1 MRQRTA
7 TFSIIALLCAT
18 ARAALGQSADVV
30 AINGKVFTARDGAE
44 LAQGFAVKG
53 EKFIAVGSTE
63 AIRAQV
69 GANTKM
75 IDLAGRFVTPGL
87 ADGHFHNE
95 GGGLGIDLSA
105 TRSIADLL
113 AAVGAAAA
121 KAKPGDLV
129 VSNSDWHEAQLKE
142 QRLPLAT
149 ELDRVSAA
157 NPVVLVRGGHDYIL
171 NSAALRHWK
180 INKDTPVPDGGAI
193 TRDPNSEL
201 TGELVDNAKRLVTL
215 PPPKAVTVADVLTTQ
230 RKVNAFGITSVRIPG
245 SYKGEFFQ
253 ALDAILAAR
262 REGALSLRYNIYLP
276 GSGVRDPTRIREII
290 EKSPL
295 KQDEGDEWVRIG
307 GIKLLVDGGFEGGH
321 MSEPF
326 AGEYGKGGTFHGL
339 TVVPPKEYTA
349 VVKTINDLGWRATT
363 HAVGDAAIDQVLDAY
378 EAANAEHP
386 IAGKRWAIEH
396 LFVSRPDQLARMK
409 KLDLMLSV
417 QDHLYLAAPA
427 LKNYLGAVRASQI
440 TPVKSYL
447 DSGFLVAGGTDS
459 PVVPFNPFF
468 AYYHFLTR
476 DTITDGVYGANEAVM
491 SREDLL
497 RMITINYAKLT
508 GEADIKGSIEPGKLA
523 DFAVL
528 SEDLLTV
535 AAAKIPTMGALL
547 TYVGGREVYRDQ
559 AMR

>member
-1 MRQRTA
+1 MRQRIVTL
-7 TFSIIALLCAT
+7 SIMALLCAA
-18 ARAALGQSADVV
+18 ARAAFGQSADTV
-30 AINGKVFTARDGAE
+30 AINGKVFTAREGAE

-53 EKFIAVGSTE
+53 GRFIAVGST
-63 AIRAQV
+63 AAMRASV
-69 GANTKM
+69 GPNTRV
-75 IDLAGRFVTPGL
+75 IDLAGRFVAPGL

-95 GGGLGIDLSA
+95 GGGEGIDLSA
-105 TRSIADLL
+105 TRSIADVLSV
-113 AAVGAAAA
+113 VGAAAA
-121 KAKPGDLV
+121 AAKPGDLI

-149 ELDRVSAA
+149 ELDRVSPA
-157 NPVVLVRGGHDYIL
+157 NPLVLVRGGHDYIL
-171 NSAALRHWK
+171 NSAALRQWNIGK
-180 INKDTPVPDGGAI
+180 NTPVPEGGAI
-193 TRDPNSEL
+193 TRNAGGEL

-215 PPPKAVTVADVLTTQ
+215 PPPKPVSVADVLKTQ

-262 REGALSLRYNIYLP
+262 RAGALTLRYNVYLP
-276 GSGVRDPTRIREII
+276 GFGVRDPARIREII

-307 GIKLLVDGGFEGGH
+307 GIKLGVDGGFEGGH
-321 MSEPF
+321 MSQPF
-326 AGEYGKGGTFHGL
+326 AGEYGKGGTFYGL

-349 VVKTINDLGWRATT
+349 VVKAINDLGWRATT

-378 EAANAEHP
+378 EAANAERP
-386 IAGKRWAIEH
+386 IVGKRWAIEH
-396 LFVSRPDQLARMK
+396 LFVSRPEQLTRMK
-409 KLDLMLSV
+409 KLDLILSV

-427 LKNYLGAVRASQI
+427 LKKYLGAARASQI
-440 TPVKSYL
+440 TPVKSYA
-447 DSGFLVAGGTDS
+447 DAGFLVVGGTDS

-476 DTITDGVYGANEAVM
+476 DTITDGIYGANEAVT

-497 RMITINYAKLT
+497 RMITINYARLT
-508 GEADIKGSIEPGKLA
+508 GESDIKGSIEPGKLA

-535 AAAKIPTMGALL
+535 PAAKIPTMRALL
-547 TYVGGREVYRDQ
+547 TYVGGREVFRDK
-559 AMR
+559 AMK

>member
-7 TFSIIALLCAT
+7 TFSIIVLLCAVVST
-18 ARAALGQSADVV
+18 ALAQSADVV

-53 EKFIAVGSTE
+53 EKFIAVGTTE
-63 AIRAQV
+63 AMRTHV
-69 GANTKM
+69 GADTKV

-87 ADGHFHNE
+87 SDGHFHNE
-95 GGGLGIDLSA
+95 GGGPGIDLSA
-105 TRSIADLL
+105 TRSIADVL
-113 AAVGAAAA
+113 AAVKAAAVE
-121 KAKPGDLV
+121 AKPGDLI
-129 VSNSDWHEAQLKE
+129 VSNSDWHEAQLRE

-180 INKDTPVPDGGAI
+180 IDKDTPVPDGGAI
-193 TRDPNSEL
+193 TRDTNGEL

-230 RKVNAFGITSVRIPG
+230 RKINAFGITSVRIPG

-262 REGALSLRYNIYLP
+262 RDGALSLRYNIYLP
-276 GSGVRDPTRIREII
+276 GSSVRDPARIREII

-326 AGEYGKGGTFHGL
+326 AGEYGKGGTYYGL
-339 TVVPPKEYTA
+339 TVIPPKEYTA

-378 EAANAEHP
+378 EAANSEHP
-386 IAGKRWAIEH
+386 ITGKRWAIEH
-396 LFVSRPDQLARMK
+396 LFVSRPAQFARMK
-409 KLDLMLSV
+409 KLDLTLSV

-427 LKNYLGAVRASQI
+427 LKNYLGAARASQI

-447 DSGFLVAGGTDS
+447 DAGFPVVGGTDS
-459 PVVPFNPFF
+459 PVVPFNPFY

-476 DTITDGVYGANEAVM
+476 DTITDGVYGANEAVT

-497 RMITINYAKLT
+497 RMVTINYAKLT
-508 GEADIKGSIEPGKLA
+508 GEVDIKGSIEPGKLA

-535 AAAKIPTMGALL
+535 AAAKIPTIRAML
-547 TYVGGREVYRDQ
+547 TFVGGREVFRDE
-559 AMR
+559 AMN

>member
-1 MRQRTA
+1 VRQRIVTL
-7 TFSIIALLCAT
+7 SMIALLCAVAPT
-18 ARAALGQSADVV
+18 AFGQSADVV
-30 AINGKVFTARDGAE
+30 AINGKVFTARGGAE

-53 EKFIAVGSTE
+53 DKFIAVGSTE
-63 AIRAQV
+63 AMRAHV
-69 GANTKM
+69 GANTRV
-75 IDLAGRFVTPGL
+75 IDLAGRFVAPGL

-95 GGGLGIDLSA
+95 GGGEGIDLSA
-105 TRSIADLL
+105 TRSIADVLS
-113 AAVGAAAA
+113 AVGAAAA
-121 KAKPGDLV
+121 QVKPGDLI

-142 QRLPLAT
+142 QRLPFAA
-149 ELDRVSAA
+149 ELDRVSPA

-171 NSAALRHWK
+171 NLAALRHWK
-180 INKDTPVPDGGAI
+180 IDRNTPVPDGGAI
-193 TRDPNSEL
+193 TRDANGEL
-201 TGELVDNAKRLVTL
+201 TGELVDNAKPLVTL
-215 PPPKAVTVADVLTTQ
+215 PPPKPVSVADVLATQ

-262 REGALSLRYNIYLP
+262 REGALTLRYNIYLP
-276 GSGVRDPTRIREII
+276 GFGVRDPVRIREMI

-321 MSEPF
+321 MSQPF
-326 AGEYGKGGTFHGL
+326 AGEYGKGGTFYGL
-339 TVVPPKEYTA
+339 TVVPPKEYNA
-349 VVKTINDLGWRATT
+349 VVKAINDLGWRATT
-363 HAVGDAAIDQVLDAY
+363 HAVGDAALDEVLDAY
-378 EAANAEHP
+378 EAANAGHP
-386 IAGKRWAIEH
+386 IIGKRWAIEH
-396 LFVSRPDQLARMK
+396 LFVSRPEQLARMK
-409 KLDLMLSV
+409 KLDLILSV

-427 LKNYLGAVRASQI
+427 LKKYLGDARAGQI

-447 DSGFLVAGGTDS
+447 DAGFLVVGGTDS

-468 AYYHFLTR
+468 AFYHFLTR

-491 SREDLL
+491 SRRDLL
-497 RMITINYAKLT
+497 RMVTVNYAKLT

-535 AAAKIPTMGALL
+535 EAAKIPTMRALL
-547 TYVGGREVYRDQ
+547 TYVGGREVFRDD
-559 AMR
+559 AMK